1 MMHTRLVVKRR
12 DNDKEVSR
20 YKAIHQQ
27 LIAVHL
33 TVNDLGGGIID
44 ALLPQCKEEWDL
56 LLDRKKNLYVKEAFV
71 RQSDRANARKAARS
85 KSFLKDI
92 GQWLLQRDTN
102 WRAVG
107 IVSLAKLIERE
118 HKKIRDTLPSRD
130 QFLEAVLYKHQLLD
144 VKRRHGWWE
153 EQFAAA
159 K

>member
-1 MMHTRLVVKRR
+1 MINTRLVVKRR

-20 YKAIHQQ
+20 YKAIHHQ

-44 ALLPQCKEEWDL
+44 ALLHQSKEDWDL
-56 LLDRKKNLYVKEAFV
+56 LMDRKKNLYVKQALV
-71 RQSDRANARKAARS
+71 RQSDLANARKAARS

-92 GQWLLQRDTN
+92 GQWLLQRNTN
-102 WRAVG
+102 WRVVG
-107 IVSLAKLIERE
+107 IVFLAKLIERE
-118 HKKIRDTLPSRD
+118 HKKIHNVLPSRD
-130 QFLEAVLYKHQLLD
+130 QLLEEVLYKHQLLD
-144 VKRRHGWWE
+144 VVRRHGWWE